1 MDGSE
6 VGWVEEGMGDEKVE
20 TVNASSFS
28 ESLALR
34 GVNRNKVVATETSGG
49 EWVFFFLKKANIT
62 AYTKMK
68 RWMTGG

>member
-34 GVNRNKVVATETSGG
+34 GVNRNKVVATETSGV
-49 EWVFFFLKKANIT
+49 EWVFFF
-62 AYTKMK
+62 
-68 RWMTGG
+68 